1 MVGGTES
8 QAVDGAGAVGMLTA
22 LAASFV
28 FARGRRTGE
37 KTPRQ

>member
-1 MVGGTES
+1 
-8 QAVDGAGAVGMLTA
+8 MLTA